1 MVGALL
7 QGRRSW
13 RGSTMPKLGLSSN
26 RALELKLNNRRLVH
40 GREEKLLT
48 KSVKRKQT
56 AELNG
61 VQEEREHY

>member
-1 MVGALL
+1 
-7 QGRRSW
+7 
-13 RGSTMPKLGLSSN
+13 MPKLGLSSN